1 MSGKR
6 YPEEFKIEAV
16 KQVVDRG
23 YSVSSVAT
31 RLDITTHSLYA
42 WIKKYGPD
50 SSTNKEQSDA
60 QAEIRRL
67 QKELKRVTDER
78 DIFKKSRGVLRKAVR
93 LRYAF
98 IRDNICCWP
107 VRLLCRVLDVHP
119 SGFYAWF
126 KQPYSQRHQVDLR
139 LTGQIKQFWLESGC
153 VYGYR
158 KIHLDLR
165 DSGQQCGVNRVWR
178 LMNRAGIKAQ
188 VGYRSPRARKGEAS
202 IVSPNR
208 LQRQFNPDA
217 PDKRWVTD
225 ITYIRTHEGWLYLAV
240 VVDLF
245 SRKIIGWSMQSRM
258 TKDIVLNALLM
269 AVWRRN
275 PQKPVL
281 VHSDQGSQYTSHEW
295 QSFLKSHGL
304 EGSMSRRGNCHDNAV
319 AESFFQLL
327 KRERIKKKI
336 YGTRE
341 EARSDIFDYIEMFYN
356 SKRRHG
362 SSNQMSPT
370 EYENQYYQRLG
381 SARLSVAIQKSVCI
395 RLCCQP

>member
-23 YSVSSVAT
+23 YSVASVAT

-42 WIKKYGPD
+42 RIKKYGPD

-60 QAEIRRL
+60 QTEIRRL

-78 DIFKKSRGVLRKAVR
+78 DIFKKSRGVLRKTVR

-98 IRDNICCWP
+98 IRDNTCFWP

-119 SGFYAWF
+119 SGFYSWLQ
-126 KQPYSQRHQVDLR
+126 QPHSQRHQVDLR

-178 LMNRAGIKAQ
+178 LMKRVGIKAQ

-217 PDKRWVTD
+217 PDERWVTD

-275 PQKPVL
+275 PQKQVL

-356 SKRRHG
+356 SRRRHG
-362 SSNQMSPT
+362 SSDQMSPT

-381 SARLSVAIQKSVCI
+381 SV
-395 RLCCQP
+395 

>member
-1 MSGKR
+1 
-6 YPEEFKIEAV
+6 
-16 KQVVDRG
+16 
-23 YSVSSVAT
+23 
-31 RLDITTHSLYA
+31 
-42 WIKKYGPD
+42 
-50 SSTNKEQSDA
+50 
-60 QAEIRRL
+60 
-67 QKELKRVTDER
+67 
-78 DIFKKSRGVLRKAVR
+78 GVLRKAVR

-98 IRDNICCWP
+98 IRDNSCCWP

-119 SGFYAWF
+119 SGFYAWLQ
-126 KQPYSQRHQVDLR
+126 QPHSQRHQADLR
-139 LTGQIKQFWLESGC
+139 LTGQIKQFWLELGC

-178 LMNRAGIKAQ
+178 LMKRVGIKAQ

-217 PDKRWVTD
+217 PDERWVTD

-275 PQKPVL
+275 PEKQVL

-362 SSNQMSPT
+362 SSEQMSPT
-370 EYENQYYQRLG
+370 EYEKQYYQRLG
-381 SARLSVAIQKSVCI
+381 SV
-395 RLCCQP
+395 

>member
-6 YPEEFKIEAV
+6 YPEEFKTEAV

-23 YSVSSVAT
+23 YSVASVAT

-50 SSTNKEQSDA
+50 SSANKEQSDA

-98 IRDNICCWP
+98 IRDNTCCWP

-119 SGFYAWF
+119 SGFYAWLQ
-126 KQPYSQRHQVDLR
+126 QPHSQRHQADLR

-178 LMNRAGIKAQ
+178 LMKRVGIKAQ

-275 PQKPVL
+275 PQKQVL

-362 SSNQMSPT
+362 SSEQMSPT

-381 SARLSVAIQKSVCI
+381 SV
-395 RLCCQP
+395 

>member
-1 MSGKR
+1 M
-6 YPEEFKIEAV
+6 
-16 KQVVDRG
+16 
-23 YSVSSVAT
+23 
-31 RLDITTHSLYA
+31 LD
-42 WIKKYGPD
+42 
-50 SSTNKEQSDA
+50 E
-60 QAEIRRL
+60 
-67 QKELKRVTDER
+67 
-78 DIFKKSRGVLRKAVR
+78 
-93 LRYAF
+93 
-98 IRDNICCWP
+98 
-107 VRLLCRVLDVHP
+107 HP
-119 SGFYAWF
+119 SGFYAWLQ
-126 KQPYSQRHQVDLR
+126 QPHSQRHQADLR

-178 LMNRAGIKAQ
+178 LMKRVGIKAQ

-202 IVSPNR
+202 IESPNR

-217 PDKRWVTD
+217 PDERWVTD
-225 ITYIRTHEGWLYLAV
+225 ITYISTHEGWLYLAV

-275 PQKPVL
+275 PQKQVL

-327 KRERIKKKI
+327 KRERIKKKL

-362 SSNQMSPT
+362 SSDQMSPT

-381 SARLSVAIQKSVCI
+381 SV
-395 RLCCQP
+395 

>member
-23 YSVSSVAT
+23 HSVSSVAT

-42 WIKKYGPD
+42 WIKKYGPE
-50 SSTNKEQSDA
+50 SSTHKEQSDA
-60 QAEIRRL
+60 QSEIRRL

-98 IRDNICCWP
+98 IRDNTGCWP
-107 VRLLCRVLDVHP
+107 VRLLCRVLNVHP
-119 SGFYAWF
+119 SGFYSWLQ
-126 KQPYSQRHQVDLR
+126 QPHSQRHQADLR
-139 LTGQIKQFWLESGC
+139 LAGQIKQFWLESGC

-178 LMNRAGIKAQ
+178 LMKRVGIKAQ
-188 VGYRSPRARKGEAS
+188 VGYRSPRARKGEVS

-217 PDKRWVTD
+217 PDERWVTD

-240 VVDLF
+240 VADLF

-275 PQKPVL
+275 PQKQVL

-362 SSNQMSPT
+362 SSDQMSPT
-370 EYENQYYQRLG
+370 EYENQYYQRL
-381 SARLSVAIQKSVCI
+381 RSV
-395 RLCCQP
+395 

>member
-1 MSGKR
+1 MSGKH

-50 SSTNKEQSDA
+50 SSTHKEQSDA

-98 IRDNICCWP
+98 IRDNTCCWP

-119 SGFYAWF
+119 SGFYAWLQ
-126 KQPYSQRHQVDLR
+126 QPHSQRHQADLR

-178 LMNRAGIKAQ
+178 LMKRVGIKAQ

-217 PDKRWVTD
+217 PDERWVTD

-275 PQKPVL
+275 PQKQVL

-381 SARLSVAIQKSVCI
+381 SV
-395 RLCCQP
+395 

>member
-6 YPEEFKIEAV
+6 YPEEFKTEAV

-23 YSVSSVAT
+23 YSVASVAT

-98 IRDNICCWP
+98 IRDNTCCWP

-119 SGFYAWF
+119 SGFYAWLQ
-126 KQPYSQRHQVDLR
+126 QPHSQRHQADLR

-178 LMNRAGIKAQ
+178 LMKRVGIKAQ

-275 PQKPVL
+275 PQKQVL

-362 SSNQMSPT
+362 SSDQMSPT

-381 SARLSVAIQKSVCI
+381 SV
-395 RLCCQP
+395 

>member
-23 YSVSSVAT
+23 YSVASVAT

-98 IRDNICCWP
+98 IRDNTCCWP

-119 SGFYAWF
+119 SGFYAWLQ
-126 KQPYSQRHQVDLR
+126 QPHSQRHQADLR

-178 LMNRAGIKAQ
+178 LMKRVGIKAQ

-217 PDKRWVTD
+217 PDERWVTD

-275 PQKPVL
+275 PQKQVL

-319 AESFFQLL
+319 EESFFQLL
-327 KRERIKKKI
+327 KRERIKKKL

-362 SSNQMSPT
+362 SSDQMSPT

-381 SARLSVAIQKSVCI
+381 SV
-395 RLCCQP
+395 

>member
-23 YSVSSVAT
+23 YSVASVAT
-31 RLDITTHSLYA
+31 RLDITTHSLYT

-60 QAEIRRL
+60 QTEIRRL

-78 DIFKKSRGVLRKAVR
+78 DILKKPRGVLNKTVR

-98 IRDNICCWP
+98 IRDNTCFWP
-107 VRLLCRVLDVHP
+107 VRLLCRVLNVYP
-119 SGFYAWF
+119 SGFYSWLQ
-126 KQPYSQRHQVDLR
+126 QPHSQRHQADLR

-178 LMNRAGIKAQ
+178 LMKRVGIKAQ
-188 VGYRSPRARKGEAS
+188 VGYRSPRARKGEVS

-217 PDKRWVTD
+217 PDERWITD

-269 AVWRRN
+269 AVWRRP
-275 PQKPVL
+275 PQKQVL

-304 EGSMSRRGNCHDNAV
+304 EGSMSRRGKCHDNAV

-356 SKRRHG
+356 SRRRHG
-362 SSNQMSPT
+362 SSDQMSPT
-370 EYENQYYQRLG
+370 EYENQYYQRPG
-381 SARLSVAIQKSVCI
+381 SV
-395 RLCCQP
+395 

>member
-23 YSVSSVAT
+23 YSVASVAT
-31 RLDITTHSLYA
+31 RLDITTHSLYS

-60 QAEIRRL
+60 QAELRRL

-98 IRDNICCWP
+98 IRDNTCCWP

-119 SGFYAWF
+119 SGFYAWLQ
-126 KQPYSQRHQVDLR
+126 QPHSQRHQADLR

-165 DSGQQCGVNRVWR
+165 DSGQQYGVNRVWR
-178 LMNRAGIKAQ
+178 LMKRVGIKAQ

-217 PDKRWVTD
+217 PDERWVTD

-275 PQKPVL
+275 PQKQVL
-281 VHSDQGSQYTSHEW
+281 VHSDQDSQYTSHEW

-362 SSNQMSPT
+362 SSDQMSPT

-381 SARLSVAIQKSVCI
+381 SV
-395 RLCCQP
+395 